1 MIRFNCE
8 QCGHKIGVQDKY
20 VGKRGKCPECGAIVV
35 IPAQSTIIECHCQNC
50 DRKINVPKTLVGK
63 EIQCPDCK
71 DRFIV
76 PAADLDISLAT
87 ETPPTQP
94 TDSTGILTPLDLP
107 QEYRIADQPP
117 DQSYRSQELTESER
131 DFQAIRTEDEAE
143 SVTESELPWLID
155 IALYPFSAAGAVNLG
170 IFCLG
175 PPILGLINH
184 LILSRIPFGTLIAL
198 VLFLLLV
205 AYALHYLAFCTFDS
219 SKGGRR
225 APDTLA
231 QDAPDKSDLISQLFL
246 TLGSIALCFWP
257 AVVYSAWTGRTDA
270 IFWLLSVCGLFFFPM
285 ALLAGTLFDAIHA
298 LNPIVIIV
306 SIVRT
311 LPRYLGLV
319 LFFCIPLALVAAIIA
334 NISPQS
340 ALGMLFYSRT
350 LINYFLTTA
359 FIYKAIPLAYLTMI
373 GAHLLGRFYWL
384 HKDKLDWGL

>member
-1 MIRFNCE
+1 M
-8 QCGHKIGVQDKY
+8 KILEEEPPLAD
-20 VGKRGKCPECGAIVV
+20 EC
-35 IPAQSTIIECHCQNC
+35 
-50 DRKINVPKTLVGK
+50 K
-63 EIQCPDCK
+63 
-71 DRFIV
+71 
-76 PAADLDISLAT
+76 
-87 ETPPTQP
+87 PPGP
-94 TDSTGILTPLDLP
+94 
-107 QEYRIADQPP
+107 
-117 DQSYRSQELTESER
+117 
-131 DFQAIRTEDEAE
+131 
-143 SVTESELPWLID
+143 ID

-175 PPILGLINH
+175 PPILGFINH

-198 VLFLLLV
+198 ILFLLLV

-231 QDAPDKSDLISQLFL
+231 QDSPDKSDLISQLFL

-257 AVVYSAWTGRTDA
+257 AVVYSAWTGRADA
-270 IFWLLSVCGLFFFPM
+270 IFWLLSACGLFFFPM
-285 ALLAGTLFDAIHA
+285 VLLAGTLFDAIHA
-298 LNPIVIIV
+298 LNPIVIIA

-319 LFFCIPLALVAAIIA
+319 LFFCIPFALVAAMIA
-334 NISPQS
+334 NISPQG
-340 ALGMLFYSRT
+340 AMGTLFFPRILVS
-350 LINYFLTTA
+350 YFFTTS